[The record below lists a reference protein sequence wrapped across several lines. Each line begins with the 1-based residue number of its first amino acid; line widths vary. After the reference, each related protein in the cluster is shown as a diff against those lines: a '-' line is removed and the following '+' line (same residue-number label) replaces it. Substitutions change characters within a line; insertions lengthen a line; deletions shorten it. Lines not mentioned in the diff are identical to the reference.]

1 MRRRPVCILCL
12 LLVVFLCVTDWLGFS
27 LIRGNPLPESV
38 QTWIKKH
45 PESTI
50 CGEVVRCQENEE
62 FQSVY
67 LKDTYLIYNSEK
79 VSIDNVRFYLK
90 ENNKNKKLLAGSLIL
105 VSGKLEEVPE
115 PGNPGEFD
123 SRQYYAC
130 RHIYYVMKKG
140 KVEKQSRN
148 HSAYGQFLIGMKQK
162 FAGILEKVCGNEAGA
177 FEAIVLGDKSNLDV
191 ELKMRYQMAG
201 IIHILAISGL
211 HISLLGMGLYNILKK
226 IGLGIRP
233 AGLLALVI
241 MLQYGLM
248 TGGTVST
255 MRAVCMFL
263 LSVGAKIAGRIYD
276 MPTGMAASAILILVE
291 NPAYLLDGGFLMS
304 FGSVIG
310 IGCVWPLITEV
321 MDREE
326 KSQWKTEDKGVR
338 VLLESTGKSLWKSF
352 LASGTVL
359 LTTLPVVLWFYG
371 EVSVLGIFLNLLVL
385 PTVGVVL
392 GSGTAGALMGLFSD
406 RGAFLNVIPGRII
419 LKGYEFLA
427 ALAGKLPFC
436 TWVGG
441 KPQVWQIVGYY
452 VILAV
457 AVWIYRR
464 AAQVCVDNDS
474 FWLWK
479 RGFDLY
485 KKKISG
491 KRVQIL
497 QKSGVNKCHKRYKR
511 QNQCK
516 EAVMKIRGI
525 RGICV
530 VTVCLGILLIGYK
543 PREDFRIACL
553 DVGQGDGIVI
563 EIENQWNILIDGGST
578 NKSALGQYQLLP
590 YLKSRGIS
598 RLDGIYISHT
608 DEDHISGV
616 RQLLEYIGKG
626 LTVLRVEKLILPD
639 WQNVQDNKNYQELI
653 QLAEAAGTR
662 VLYAKA
668 GDRVRYGQISL
679 EVLWP
684 LLGATGTEVNEDA
697 MVMEMTSGDF
707 KGIFT
712 GDIGK
717 ETEEK
722 LLQNGWLENVDFLKV
737 AHHGSK
743 YSTGQEFLDIVRPEL
758 AVISCSS
765 TNTYGHPS
773 PDTLRRLKNSG
784 SKVLITKD
792 AGAVMIYR
800 KHKHIFT
807 KCYRQNFNQIK

>member
-50 CGEVVRCQENEE
+50 CGEVVRCQENED

-79 VSIDNVRFYLK
+79 VSIDNVRVYLK
-90 ENNKNKKLLAGSLIL
+90 QKKYSNSGESGKDKLLSGSLIL
-105 VSGKLEEVPE
+105 VSGKLEEVQD

-130 RHIYYVMKKG
+130 SKIYYVMKKG
-140 KVEKQSRN
+140 KIEKQSQN
-148 HSAYGQFLIGMKQK
+148 HSIYGQFLIDMQQK
-162 FAGILEKVCGNEAGA
+162 FAEILEKACGNEAGA
-177 FEAIVLGDKSNLDV
+177 FEAIVLGDKSNLDA

-226 IGLGIRP
+226 IGLGIWP

-241 MLQYGLM
+241 MLQYGMM

-291 NPAYLLDGGFLMS
+291 NPAYLLDGGFLLS

-321 MDREE
+321 MDRE
-326 KSQWKTEDKGVR
+326 KSEWKTENKGKEEF
-338 VLLESTGKSLWKSF
+338 LKSTGKSLWKSL
-352 LASGTVL
+352 LASGTVQ

-371 EVSVLGIFLNLLVL
+371 EVSVLGILLNLLVL
-385 PTVGVVL
+385 PTVGIVL
-392 GSGTAGALMGLFSD
+392 GSGTAGALVGLFSG
-406 RGAFLNVIPGRII
+406 RGAFLAALPGRII
-419 LKGYEFLA
+419 LKGYEILA

-441 KPQVWQIVGYY
+441 KPQIWQIVGYY
-452 VILAV
+452 VVLA
-457 AVWIYRR
+457 AGMWIYRR
-464 AAQVCVDNDS
+464 AAWSYVDNDS
-474 FWLWK
+474 SLK
-479 RGFDLY
+479 RGSDRY
-485 KKKISG
+485 NRKVSGKKI
-491 KRVQIL
+491 QIL
-497 QKSGVNKCHKRYKR
+497 QNLGIHKSQNRHKDV
-511 QNQCK
+511 
-516 EAVMKIRGI
+516 VMKIWGI
-525 RGICV
+525 RSVCAAA
-530 VTVCLGILLIGYK
+530 VCLGVLLIGYK

-563 EIENQWNILIDGGST
+563 EIEKQWNILIDGGST
-578 NKSALGQYQLLP
+578 NKSALGQYQLIP

-616 RQLLEYIGKG
+616 RQLFEYIGKG
-626 LTVLRVEKLILPD
+626 LTVLRVENLILPE
-639 WQNVQDNKNYQELI
+639 WKNIQDNKNYQELI
-653 QLAEAAGTR
+653 QLAETAGTR
-662 VLYAKA
+662 VLTAKA
-668 GDRVRYGQISL
+668 GDKIGYGQTIL

-684 LLGATGTEVNEDA
+684 PEGDDGTEVNEDA
-697 MVMEMTSGDF
+697 MVLEMTNGDF

-722 LLQNGWLENVDFLKV
+722 LLQNGTLEDVVFLKV

-743 YSTGQEFLDIVRPEL
+743 YSTGEEFLETVKPEL
-758 AVISCSS
+758 AVISCSA

-773 PDTLRRLKNSG
+773 PDTLQRLKETG
-784 SKVLITKD
+784 AEIKITKD
-792 AGAVMIYR
+792 DGAVMLRNVKGKYKLSTYR
-800 KHKHIFT
+800 
-807 KCYRQNFNQIK
+807 

>member
-27 LIRGNPLPESV
+27 MIRGNPLPQSV

-67 LKDTYLIYNSEK
+67 LKNTYLIYNSEK
-79 VSIDNVRFYLK
+79 VSIDNVRVYLK
-90 ENNKNKKLLAGSLIL
+90 ENIRNKNSKKLLAGSLIL
-105 VSGKLEEVPE
+105 VSGKLEEVQE

-130 RHIYYVMKKG
+130 RRIYYVMKKG

-148 HSAYGQFLIGMKQK
+148 HSAYGQFLINMQQK
-162 FAGILEKVCGNEAGA
+162 FAGILEKACGNEAGA
-177 FEAIVLGDKSNLDV
+177 FEAIVLGDKSNLDA

-226 IGLGIRP
+226 IGLGIWP
-233 AGLLALVI
+233 AGMLSLVI

-310 IGCVWPLITEV
+310 IGCVWPLIKEV
-321 MDREE
+321 IDREE

-338 VLLESTGKSLWKSF
+338 VFLKSTGKSLWKSF
-352 LASGTVL
+352 LASGMVQ

-385 PTVGVVL
+385 PTVGIVL
-392 GSGTAGALMGLFSD
+392 GSGTAGAFVGLFSV
-406 RGAFLNVIPGRII
+406 RGAFLTVVPGRII

-441 KPQVWQIVGYY
+441 KPQEWQIVGYY
-452 VILAV
+452 VILA
-457 AVWIYRR
+457 ASVWIYRR
-464 AAQVCVDNDS
+464 TAQSGVDNERKNVVKIWGSRGVCV
-474 FWLWK
+474 
-479 RGFDLY
+479 
-485 KKKISG
+485 
-491 KRVQIL
+491 
-497 QKSGVNKCHKRYKR
+497 
-511 QNQCK
+511 
-516 EAVMKIRGI
+516 
-525 RGICV
+525 V
-530 VTVCLGILLIGYK
+530 VTCLGILLIGYK

-553 DVGQGDGIVI
+553 DVGQGDGIVV

-598 RLDGIYISHT
+598 SLDGIYISHT

-616 RQLLEYIGKG
+616 RQLLEDIGKG
-626 LTVLRVEKLILPD
+626 LTVLRVKNLILPD
-639 WQNVQDNKNYQELI
+639 WQNIRDNKNYQELI

-662 VLYAKA
+662 VMYAKA
-668 GDRVRYGQISL
+668 GDRIKYGQTSL

-684 LLGATGTEVNEDA
+684 LSGASGTEVNEDA

-722 LLQNGWLENVDFLKV
+722 LLQNGCLEDVDFLKV

-743 YSTGQEFLDIVRPEL
+743 YSTGQEFLDIVKPEL

-773 PDTLRRLKNSG
+773 PDTLLRLKNSG
-784 SKVLITKD
+784 SKVLITKNT
-792 AGAVMIYR
+792 GAVMIYR
-800 KHKHIFT
+800 KHKHIFA
-807 KCYRQNFNQIK
+807 KSYRQNSDYE

>member
-1 MRRRPVCILCL
+1 MRRCPVCILCL

-38 QTWIKKH
+38 QTWIDKH

-67 LKDTYLIYNSEK
+67 LKDTYLIYNSK
-79 VSIDNVRFYLK
+79 KISIDNVRVYLK
-90 ENNKNKKLLAGSLIL
+90 ENIQSKSGKKLLAGSLIL

-140 KVEKQSRN
+140 KIKKQSQN
-148 HSAYGQFLIGMKQK
+148 HSAYGQFLIDMQQK
-162 FAGILEKVCGNEAGA
+162 FAGILEKSCGKEAGA
-177 FEAIVLGDKSNLDV
+177 FEAIVLGDKSNLDA

-211 HISLLGMGLYNILKK
+211 HISLLGMGLYNILKR
-226 IGLGIRP
+226 IGLGIWP

-248 TGGTVST
+248 TGGSVST

-291 NPAYLLDGGFLMS
+291 NPAYLLDGGFLLS

-310 IGCVWPLITEV
+310 IGCVWPMIAEKL
-321 MDREE
+321 EE
-326 KSQWKTEDKGVR
+326 KDRRESGTEEKNVRGILKSGV
-338 VLLESTGKSLWKSF
+338 KSIGRSL
-352 LASGTVL
+352 LASGTVQ

-371 EVSVLGIFLNLLVL
+371 EVSVMGIFLNLLVL
-385 PTVGVVL
+385 PTVGIVL
-392 GSGTAGALMGLFSD
+392 AGGTAGALLGLSD
-406 RGAFLNVIPGRII
+406 IRCAALAVLPGRTV
-419 LKGYEFLA
+419 LKCYEFLVVM
-427 ALAGKLPFC
+427 AGKLPFC

-441 KPQVWQIVGYY
+441 KPQVWQMVGYY
-452 VILAV
+452 VILAET
-457 AVWIYRR
+457 VWIYRR
-464 AAQVCVDNDS
+464 LSEKYVD
-474 FWLWK
+474 
-479 RGFDLY
+479 RAGY
-485 KKKISG
+485 KN
-491 KRVQIL
+491 IL
-497 QKSGVNKCHKRYKR
+497 P
-511 QNQCK
+511 
-516 EAVMKIRGI
+516 AWGI
-525 RGICV
+525 RGLCAGM
-530 VTVCLGILLIGYK
+530 VCAGILLIGYK
-543 PREDFRIACL
+543 SREDFRIACL

-578 NKSALGQYQLLP
+578 NKSMTGQYQLLP

-616 RQLLEYIGKG
+616 RELLEYTGKN
-626 LTVLRVEKLILPD
+626 LTVLRVKNLIFPD
-639 WQNVQDNKNYQELI
+639 WQNIQDNKNYRELVK
-653 QLAEAAGTR
+653 LAETAGTR
-662 VLYAKA
+662 VLTVKA
-668 GDRVRYGQISL
+668 GDKIRYGQTSL

-684 LLGATGTEVNEDA
+684 LSGASGTEVNEEA
-697 MVMEMTSGDF
+697 MVLELTSGDF

-717 ETEEK
+717 ETEKK
-722 LLQNGWLENVDFLKV
+722 LLQNGWLEDVDFLKV

-743 YSTGQEFLDIVRPEL
+743 YSTGQEFLDKVKPEL
-758 AVISCSS
+758 AVISCSA

-773 PDTLRRLKNSG
+773 PDTLQRLKEAG
-784 SKVLITKD
+784 AEIKITKD
-792 AGAVMIYR
+792 DGAVTLRKVRGKCRLGTYR
-800 KHKHIFT
+800 
-807 KCYRQNFNQIK
+807 